1 MDDNKKALAS
11 ENASL
16 REALKKIAQHQ
27 AEIQKILD
35 GVSDLLAE
43 DEQTES
49 APVTE
54 KDVKELLKK
63 YSRLN

>member
-11 ENASL
+11 ENARL

-27 AEIQKILD
+27 AEIQKLLD

>member
-11 ENASL
+11 ENARLS
-16 REALKKIAQHQ
+16 EALKKIAQHQ